1 METKAYIFIVDTK
14 SKSYTLKDTTGHQIK
29 VDSTHPKYE
38 WIQKLEPQK
47 IIKINAK
54 GRWTSSKDYKDIRAL
69 IEASS
74 TASNIP
80 KTDDLPPTEK
90 ELPPSNQSKL
100 GIYSVDVS
108 LYVTDMIQIYKQSI
122 PTSSTPKLAV
132 RSYAELSK
140 LVKMQTL
147 EDGQIAGR
155 YDSHLVN
162 IIQYLINKKIQQVDV
177 AFIQKLVGVTATC
190 AEQILKQLLQL
201 RLIRQEFATTVAFKD
216 KKMAPPRKATLRNLQ
231 GYRGYIYLR
240 KSTQWIS

>member
-1 METKAYIFIVDTK
+1 
-14 SKSYTLKDTTGHQIK
+14 
-29 VDSTHPKYE
+29 
-38 WIQKLEPQK
+38 
-47 IIKINAK
+47 
-54 GRWTSSKDYKDIRAL
+54 
-69 IEASS
+69 
-74 TASNIP
+74 
-80 KTDDLPPTEK
+80 
-90 ELPPSNQSKL
+90 
-100 GIYSVDVS
+100 
-108 LYVTDMIQIYKQSI
+108 MIQIYKQSI